1 MPLIDLLIEKK
12 RDPEQEYTLHL
23 FEYCNLRCS
32 FCWQDHE
39 NRKGL
44 DTIIEKL
51 DPIEKF
57 LQTETRHSV
66 VFNAMGGEV
75 FADEIFD
82 EQLLQSYKDLS
93 LGIKN
98 LAKKYNKKVKVN
110 WVTNLVTSKIRFIEN
125 LLSYSKS
132 IDLHAELVTS
142 YDPRGRFN
150 IKQFEIFKENLNY
163 FGKRVTCISVL
174 LNSPNIEYFLKDQDT
189 YFKKLYDEGFYIY
202 FDYYMPD
209 ESADYQAPTAAQMR
223 DVFRYLIDKFPNV
236 HPVNEWLEREN
247 NYTSCRTSKLVL
259 ADGTMCNCGNL
270 VQDEKVIK
278 FYSSKIEKMD
288 NSGIEQ
294 SFLEKYNCV
303 SCEYLER
310 CSFGCFMQHDYKF
323 REELDE
329 CVYKITHR
337 YIDDVRVQRG
347 IKPNRY
353 GLRTTS

>member
-1 MPLIDLLIEKK
+1 MREFIIDRK

-39 NRKGL
+39 NRVGL
-44 DTIIEKL
+44 DTINEKL
-51 DPIEKF
+51 KPIEEF
-57 LQTETRHSV
+57 LKTEPRESV

-75 FADEIFD
+75 FAPEIFD
-82 EQLLQSYKDLS
+82 LNLLFQYKELIA
-93 LGIKN
+93 GIKA
-98 LAKKYNKKVKVN
+98 LSIKYNKKVKIN
-110 WVTNLVTSKIRFIEN
+110 WVTNLVTDKIALIES
-125 LLSYSKS
+125 LLSFSESYGVDSQ
-132 IDLHAELVTS
+132 LVTS

-150 IKQFEIFKENLNY
+150 INDFLVFKKNMEY
-163 FGKRVTCISVL
+163 FGKRITCISML
-174 LNSPNIEYFLKDQDT
+174 LNSPNIDYILKDKDS
-189 YFKKLYDEGFYIY
+189 YFKKLYDEGYYIY

-209 ESADYQAPTAAQMR
+209 ESADFQAPTDSQLR
-223 DVFRYLIDKFPNV
+223 DVFKHLIDKYPNV
-236 HPVNEWLEREN
+236 HPIADWIN
-247 NYTSCRTSKLVL
+247 NDKNYASCRTSKLVL

-288 NSGIEQ
+288 NSAIENR
-294 SFLEKYNCV
+294 FLEKYNCA
-303 SCEYLER
+303 SCEYLDR
-310 CSFGCFMQHDYKF
+310 CTLGCFMQHDYKF

-347 IKPNRY
+347 IKPFNRSS
-353 GLRTTS
+353 TI

>member
-1 MPLIDLLIEKK
+1 MREFIIDRK

-39 NRKGL
+39 NRVGIN
-44 DTIIEKL
+44 TVSQKL
-51 DPIEKF
+51 KPIEEF
-57 LQTETRHSV
+57 LKTEPRESV

-75 FADEIFD
+75 FAPEIFD
-82 EQLLQSYKDLS
+82 TQLLFEYKALIT
-93 LGIKN
+93 GIKS
-98 LAKKYNKKVKVN
+98 LSVKYNKKVKIN
-110 WVTNLVTSKIRFIEN
+110 WVTNLVTDKIALIES
-125 LLSYSKS
+125 LLSFSETAGVES
-132 IDLHAELVTS
+132 QLVTS

-150 IKQFEIFKENLNY
+150 VNDFLQFKKNMEY
-163 FGKRVTCISVL
+163 FGKRITCISML
-174 LNSPNIEYFLKDQDT
+174 LNSPNIDYILKDKDN
-189 YFKKLYDEGFYIY
+189 YFKKLYNDGYYIY

-209 ESADYQAPTAAQMR
+209 ESADFQAPTDQQLR
-223 DVFRYLIDKFPNV
+223 DVFKHLIDKYPNV
-236 HPVNEWLEREN
+236 HPISDWIHNEK
-247 NYTSCRTSKLVL
+247 NYASCRTSKLIL
-259 ADGTMCNCGNL
+259 ADGTMCQCGNL

-288 NSGIEQ
+288 NSTIENR
-294 SFLEKYNCV
+294 FLEKYDCA
-303 SCEYLER
+303 SCEYLDR

-347 IKPNRY
+347 IKPFVRSSF
-353 GLRTTS
+353 TK

>member
-1 MPLIDLLIEKK
+1 MRDLILERK

-39 NRKGL
+39 NRVGL

-51 DPIEKF
+51 EPIEKF

-75 FADEIFD
+75 FAPDIFD
-82 EQLLQSYKDLS
+82 ENLLNQYKQLS
-93 LGIKN
+93 LGI
-98 LAKKYNKKVKVN
+98 LTLTKKYNKAVKIN
-110 WVTNLVTSKIRFIEN
+110 WVTNLVTSRIKEIEE
-125 LLSYSKS
+125 LFDYSKQ
-132 IDLHAELVTS
+132 IGLRAELVTS

-150 IKQFEIFKENLNY
+150 VNDFMQFKKNMEY
-163 FGKRVTCISVL
+163 FGKRVTCISML
-174 LNSPNIEYFLKDQDT
+174 LNSPNIDYILKDKDP
-189 YFKKLYDEGFYIY
+189 YFKKLYNEGFYIY

-209 ESADYQAPTAAQMR
+209 ESAEFQAPSDQQLR
-223 DVFRYLIDKFPNV
+223 DVFKHFIDNYPKV
-236 HPVNEWLEREN
+236 HPIADWIENET
-247 NYTSCRTSKLVL
+247 NYASCRSSKLVL
-259 ADGTMCNCGNL
+259 ADGTMCQCGNL

-288 NSGIEQ
+288 NSKIEDK
-294 SFLEKYNCV
+294 FLEKYDCV
-303 SCEYLER
+303 SCEYLDR
-310 CSFGCFMQHDYKF
+310 CSFSCFMQHDYKF

-337 YIDDVRVQRG
+337 YIDNVRLRG
-347 IKPNRY
+347 KQP
-353 GLRTTS
+353 TTAIVS